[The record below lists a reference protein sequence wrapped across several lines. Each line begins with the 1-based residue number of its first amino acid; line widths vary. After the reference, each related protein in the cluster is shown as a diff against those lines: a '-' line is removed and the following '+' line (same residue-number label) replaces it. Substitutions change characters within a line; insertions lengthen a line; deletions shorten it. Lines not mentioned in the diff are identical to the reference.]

1 MIKGIGIDITEIERV
16 KKAATAHSQFIQHV
30 LTPPELEQYSQFSGQ
45 RSVEYLAGRWSLK
58 ESFAKAY

>member
-30 LTPPELEQYSQFSGQ
+30 LTPTELEQYSQFSGQ
-45 RSVEYLAGRWSLK
+45 RSVEYLAGRW
-58 ESFAKAY
+58 

>member
-45 RSVEYLAGRWSLK
+45 
-58 ESFAKAY
+58 SFARYIINSGLRCITS

>member
-30 LTPPELEQYSQFSGQ
+30 LTPTEHMEREL
-45 RSVEYLAGRWSLK
+45 VLN
-58 ESFAKAY
+58 

>member
-45 RSVEYLAGRWSLK
+45 NLLLK
-58 ESFAKAY
+58 HMERGLVLN

>member
-16 KKAATAHSQFIQHV
+16 KKAAIAHSQFIQHV

-45 RSVEYLAGRWSLK
+45 RSVE
-58 ESFAKAY
+58 FAFCIFI